1 MKAKY
6 FSLFILSVCFG
17 NELFAQFFYRDLISI
32 AQANEEMAAYKKAG
46 IKNIKIKSLEANGE
60 ESEDFFCEKK
70 LSKDFRKSSLY
81 TRTGNQGKSLMES
94 FFNKEGLLYK
104 TYDSSEIV
112 VSRNEFFYDNNKK
125 LSSTLSYSKS
135 NDDDF
140 INEITE
146 VHVYHYNEDG
156 IPTSMLR
163 IKNHTDTIV
172 ILFSLDENNNVAIE
186 KETKNGSKYYYYYDE
201 DKRLTDVV
209 HTNEFK
215 QRLVADY
222 VFDYNEEGKIS
233 EMTTTEDGNDN
244 FTVWK
249 YDYENHLKLKER
261 IFDRNG
267 MLMGKIIYEYK

>member
-1 MKAKY
+1 MKIKQV
-6 FSLFILSVCFG
+6 SLLILSICFG
-17 NELFAQFFYRDLISI
+17 TEIYAQFLYRDLISVG
-32 AQANEEMAAYKKAG
+32 QANEEMATYKKAG
-46 IKNIKIKSLEANGE
+46 IKNIKIKSLEPNGE
-60 ESEDFFCEKK
+60 ESEGFFCEKK
-70 LSKDFRKSSLY
+70 ISKDFKKTSLY
-81 TRTGNQGKSLMES
+81 TRTGNEGKSLMES
-94 FFNKEGLLYK
+94 FFNKEGLLIK

-112 VSRNEFFYDNNKK
+112 VSRNEFFYDNNNR

-140 INEITE
+140 VNEITE
-146 VHVYHYNEDG
+146 AHVYRYNEDG
-156 IPTSMLR
+156 IPVSMLR
-163 IKNHTDTIV
+163 IKNQTDTII
-172 ILFSLDENNNVAIE
+172 ILFSPDENNNVGIE

-201 DKRLTDVV
+201 NKRLTDVV

-222 VFDYNEEGKIS
+222 VFEYNEEGKIS
-233 EMTTTEDGNDN
+233 SMTTTEDGNDN

-249 YDYENHLKLKER
+249 YDYENHLKVKER

>member
-1 MKAKY
+1 MKIKQV
-6 FSLFILSVCFG
+6 SLLILSICFG
-17 NELFAQFFYRDLISI
+17 TEIYAQFLYRDLISVG
-32 AQANEEMAAYKKAG
+32 QANEEMATYKKGG
-46 IKNIKIKSLEANGE
+46 IKNIKIKSLEPNGE
-60 ESEDFFCEKK
+60 ESEGFFCEKK
-70 LSKDFRKSSLY
+70 ISKDFKKTSLY
-81 TRTGNQGKSLMES
+81 TRTGNEGKSLMES
-94 FFNKEGLLYK
+94 FFNKEGLLIK

-112 VSRNEFFYDNNKK
+112 VSRNEFFYDNNNR

-140 INEITE
+140 VNEITE
-146 VHVYHYNEDG
+146 AHVYRYNEDG
-156 IPTSMLR
+156 IPVSMLR
-163 IKNHTDTIV
+163 IKNQTDSII
-172 ILFSLDENNNVAIE
+172 ILFSPDENNNVGIE

-201 DKRLTDVV
+201 NKRLTDIV

-222 VFDYNEEGKIS
+222 VFEYNEEGKIS
-233 EMTTTEDGNDN
+233 SMTTTEDGNDN

-249 YDYENHLKLKER
+249 YDYENHLKVKER

>member
-17 NELFAQFFYRDLISI
+17 NVLFAQFFYRDLISI

-112 VSRNEFFYDNNKK
+112 VSRNEFFYDNNKR

-146 VHVYHYNEDG
+146 AHVYQYNEDG
-156 IPTSMLR
+156 IPISMLR
-163 IKNHTDTIV
+163 IKNQTDTIV

-249 YDYENHLKLKER
+249 YDYENHLKVKER

>member
-1 MKAKY
+1 MKIKQV
-6 FSLFILSVCFG
+6 SLLILSICFG
-17 NELFAQFFYRDLISI
+17 TEIYAQFLYRDLISVG
-32 AQANEEMAAYKKAG
+32 QANEEMATYKKGG
-46 IKNIKIKSLEANGE
+46 IKNIKIKSLEPNGE
-60 ESEDFFCEKK
+60 ESEGFFCEKK
-70 LSKDFRKSSLY
+70 ISKDFKKTSLY
-81 TRTGNQGKSLMES
+81 TRTGNEGKSLMES
-94 FFNKEGLLYK
+94 FFNKEGLLIK

-112 VSRNEFFYDNNKK
+112 VSRNEFFYDNNNR

-140 INEITE
+140 VNEITE
-146 VHVYHYNEDG
+146 AHVYRYNEDG
-156 IPTSMLR
+156 IPVSMLR
-163 IKNHTDTIV
+163 IKNQTDTIV
-172 ILFSLDENNNVAIE
+172 ILFSPDENNNVGIE

-201 DKRLTDVV
+201 NKRLTDVV

-222 VFDYNEEGKIS
+222 VFEYNEEGKIS
-233 EMTTTEDGNDN
+233 SMTTTEDGNDN

-249 YDYENHLKLKER
+249 YDYENHLKVKER

>member
-17 NELFAQFFYRDLISI
+17 NVLFAQFFYRDLISI

-112 VSRNEFFYDNNKK
+112 VSRNEFFYDNNKR

-146 VHVYHYNEDG
+146 AHVYQYNEDG
-156 IPTSMLR
+156 IPISMLR
-163 IKNHTDTIV
+163 IKNQTDTIV
-172 ILFSLDENNNVAIE
+172 MLFSLDENNNVAIE

-249 YDYENHLKLKER
+249 YDYENHLKVKER